1 MSQIVSPI
9 KQVLHIFSQLRKL
22 GQTKK
27 YHQKGYESK
36 RGLLGGGGEKEKERG
51 EGRWRVR
58 KSNKWD

>member
-36 RGLLGGGGEKEKERG
+36 RGLLGGG
-51 EGRWRVR
+51 VR
-58 KSNKWD
+58 KKRKGEREDGG